1 MLRIA
6 LFVDGASRATLL
18 PFAPLLLGHL
28 MLKQNEDVAN
38 PLPEFMWGS
47 VTWATAG
54 MMAIYLTGRA
64 VGTAIGAHSDK
75 VQKFYRD
82 SQSKAFSRTTGAVF
96 AFHLFS
102 FGTGLKDTVSLYFMR
117 FLMGILV
124 GLLLRVASG
133 NRQGLDEKS
142 LEHIVETGIAKVWL
156 IGFAISMLTSGVLYY
171 PLCHSS
177 IFTTLMGGGKYTLA
191 WLVGPIIF
199 VVIVIITDLV
209 LNCVCGRFI
218 IAEDYTYNQ
227 PEKTNYGKNSKQRSI
242 IKEDYFVESSHG
254 PSTVKKRT
262 RLGSNGNR
270 ARFGSSSRGRLG
282 SYNSSGRR
290 NRLDSNKSNDT
301 FFDCESQG
309 TSGSIIWDFDEETG
323 LNSPQHTSAKVDLKD
338 HSFSVARYENGKCV
352 YDDGSPS
359 PVQAEL
365 CVALLPPAWN
375 VIHKTNANK
384 KWEATKRWRI
394 ENKVWKIHSL
404 PHSVFPKI
412 KEAYPHY
419 VHGYSKLGYPIVYE
433 KPGAMTLKKHFSEG
447 TITVNDM
454 LHHYSF
460 FMEFLSNS
468 LCSRP
473 EIREMLDKR
482 PEGKDACHWGFMVVM
497 NVSGLSLGVLSGDVL
512 RYLQK
517 AGKVNADHYP
527 SSTNIAL
534 IVNSPFWLSGVFG
547 KIKSILPENT
557 QADILSSSNQLEG
570 MRKHIDDDQIP
581 KEYGGSSPY
590 ALGEH
595 PFEKELHKVVAL
607 GMKNTDDDDDDEFL
621 FGGPSTIAAD
631 HTMQE
636 KVSFDIP
643 EHVTKARFGSEDFDD
658 IETGDNQT
666 SPLFSSGSDHKYSI
680 SCDDEMP
687 SCRHVISLR
696 NGHKW
701 KNARYYAEEYIFV
714 MISVIHFVWCAAQGS
729 LETIV
734 PVWLLSPQV
743 FGGLG
748 YEPRR
753 SAFALFTASI
763 VVMWLLR
770 SKMAKSVGG
779 IPANAPMRGYRI
791 GVGAE
796 AVLLLLLPFVPY
808 ISNFDNM
815 LVLTTNALFFAAMF
829 IASIIGRISS
839 VKLHSIASSAYV
851 EKISLRCDSRTGIG
865 QCLNLIADFVQ
876 KGGLSYILGVTGEV
890 VGALIVTPIM
900 IWSSQN
906 DHHFPLDAS
915 FAFYTGSTLCA
926 FLYMSSFSFK
936 VAGETFSRR
945 IVDER
950 LHQTAPS
957 SCSILRDV
965 IAVSSQDMA
974 SMFEEQ
980 NWSSSTALGRQ
991 SSIIKSE
998 EDSKFNAKKI

>member
-28 MLKQNEDVAN
+28 MLKHDEDVAN
-38 PLPEFMWGS
+38 PLPESMWGS

-54 MMAIYLTGRA
+54 MMAIYMIGRA
-64 VGTAIGAHSDK
+64 IGTAVGAHSDK
-75 VQKFYRD
+75 VQTFYRD

-102 FGTGLKDTVSLYFMR
+102 FGTGLKDSVSLYFMR

-191 WLVGPIIF
+191 WLIGPIIF
-199 VVIVIITDLV
+199 TAVVLMTDVV

-218 IAEDYTYNQ
+218 VADDHTYHQHEMRN
-227 PEKTNYGKNSKQRSI
+227 NGKSSSQKSTT
-242 IKEDYFVESSHG
+242 KEDSFVESSHG
-254 PSTVKKRT
+254 TSTVKKRM

-270 ARFGSSSRGRLG
+270 ARFGSASRRRID
-282 SYNSSGRR
+282 SYQSIGRR
-290 NRLDSNKSNDT
+290 NRLDSSKSNDV
-301 FFDCESQG
+301 FFDCESQC
-309 TSGSIIWDFDEETG
+309 TAGSITWDCDEESG
-323 LNSPQHTSAKVDLKD
+323 LNSPWRTSANIDLKD
-338 HSFSVARYENGKCV
+338 YSFSVAKYENGKCV

-365 CVALLPPAWN
+365 CVAHTPPAWN
-375 VIHKTNANK
+375 IIHKANANE
-384 KWEATKRWRI
+384 KWEATKRWRV

-412 KEAYPHY
+412 KDAYPHY
-419 VHGYSKLGYPIVYE
+419 VHGFSKLGYPIVYE

-447 TITVNDM
+447 TITVQDM
-454 LHHYSF
+454 LHHYRF

-473 EIREMLDKR
+473 ELRELLDKR
-482 PEGKDACHWGFMVVM
+482 TDGQDSCHWGFMVVM

-512 RYLQK
+512 RYLQQ
-517 AGKVNADHYP
+517 AGKINADHYP
-527 SSTNIAL
+527 SSSNIAL
-534 IVNSPFWLSGVFG
+534 LVNSPFWLSGAFG
-547 KIKSILPENT
+547 TIKSILPENT
-557 QADILSSSNQLEG
+557 QADILSPSNQLEG

-581 KEYGGSSPY
+581 TEFGGSSPY

-595 PFEKELHKVVAL
+595 PFEKELEKVVAI
-607 GMKNTDDDDDDEFL
+607 GMKNTDNDDDDDDEFL
-621 FGGPSTIAAD
+621 FGGSTANAID
-631 HTMQE
+631 NTMQE
-636 KVSFDIP
+636 KVSFDI
-643 EHVTKARFGSEDFDD
+643 EDFGDV
-658 IETGDNQT
+658 ETGNNLT
-666 SPLFSSGSDHKYSI
+666 SQLFSSGADHKVGTPYE
-680 SCDDEMP
+680 DEVP

-696 NGHKW
+696 NGHRW

-770 SKMAKSVGG
+770 TKMAKSVGG

-796 AVLLLLLPFVPY
+796 AVLLLLLPFVPF

-829 IASIIGRISS
+829 IASIIGRTSS

-876 KGGLSYILGVTGEV
+876 KGGLSYMLGVTGEV

-900 IWSSQN
+900 IWSSRN

-957 SCSILRDV
+957 SCSIIRDV

-991 SSIIKSE
+991 SSIIKSD
-998 EDSKFNAKKI
+998 EDSKFNMKKI